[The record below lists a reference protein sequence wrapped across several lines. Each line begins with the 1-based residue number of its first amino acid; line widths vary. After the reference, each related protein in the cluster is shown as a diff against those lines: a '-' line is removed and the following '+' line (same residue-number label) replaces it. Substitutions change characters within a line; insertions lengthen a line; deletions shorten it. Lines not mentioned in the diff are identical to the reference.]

1 MARGITTERVLL
13 VRDAPTRFD
22 PPAGLGAR
30 PSVRAVFGA
39 IERIASLARSKQVVA
54 ELGLHDGTPHLHM
67 RDGRVT
73 LTDSYFRP
81 AVTLDAALSLHSP
94 PDDVQFDHPD
104 LESRMAQSARRPCLV
119 MRDPA
124 TGKPRSMLTED
135 GLFPFDRL
143 GAWVPPPRPRS
154 RRRRVPG
161 RGPARGGAPPHSQA
175 TEAESAGSEGGGGV
189 ASTGRE
195 EGTGD
200 RGRENVCRQV

>member
-1 MARGITTERVLL
+1 MAELTRAPRSGPVRHSAGLCGLTAFTVYSQRRMARGITTERVLL
-13 VRDAPTRFD
+13 VRDAPARFD

-54 ELGLHDGTPHLHM
+54 ELGLHGGAPHLHM

-73 LTDSYFRP
+73 LADSYFRP
-81 AVTLDAALSLHSP
+81 AVTLDASLSLHSP

-104 LESRMAQSARRPCLV
+104 LESRMAQSAHRPCLV

-135 GLFPFDRL
+135 GLFPFDRH

-154 RRRRVPG
+154 RRRRGGG
-161 RGPARGGAPPHSQA
+161 RSSRPAAPTQGGARG
-175 TEAESAGSEGGGGV
+175 
-189 ASTGRE
+189 
-195 EGTGD
+195 
-200 RGRENVCRQV
+200 